1 MIYHFF
7 TDVITELSVI
17 AVKIKFISHL
27 KMTTTILIKNYLNL
41 ISDKVNALKQKNNLE
56 RISAIDNEI
65 KQLENKILIEY
76 TNYRSNT
83 ISKKEF
89 ISRREKL
96 SNKIYV
102 INLEKEKINSDSD
115 LPGNITDIENIIEKF
130 NIAESVTDEAIQH
143 ISKKDFYCF

>member
-130 NIAESVTDEAIQH
+130 NFAESVTDEAIQH